1 MTNETGIERVF
12 YIYNSSGCSC
22 LWPYFHPPLLYTEL
36 CEVLWVPK
44 LHRFPNKAGLCPGGT
59 SWGLFRSSIGPTQRE
74 RPWALWFWQLILKLV
89 LEAMSGQWH
98 AGLAP
103 GWGSMLCLQHSP
115 SGIAAHSPQWLHR
128 AALAVALTYST
139 DTPQAPGK
147 SKPDR
152 ITGPSKSKGGKPLK
166 FYPELPQDHGVFSD
180 AGPLQT
186 SSGWQRKRLY
196 QVSKCSKIRKKLDY
210 IQMRVGWHPSPR
222 LMQSYPIFWTETL
235 CSSKTPARN
244 LRFCHCRG
252 ASRCIFNWC
261 QVPEGHKV
269 FFNYQLLYVLHIN
282 KCLSKNQRENRY
294 RLFFKIQNILLVVG
308 IRV

>member
-59 SWGLFRSSIGPTQRE
+59 SWGLFRSSIGPTRRE

-98 AGLAP
+98 AELAP

-115 SGIAAHSPQWLHR
+115 SGIPAHSPHWLQQLLRSPTAWTHHR
-128 AALAVALTYST
+128 HHAK
-139 DTPQAPGK
+139 QAWQ
-147 SKPDR
+147 
-152 ITGPSKSKGGKPLK
+152 ICWPLK
-166 FYPELPQDHGVFSD
+166 ILQFYPNLPQEHGVLTD

-186 SSGWQRKRLY
+186 SSGWQRKRL
-196 QVSKCSKIRKKLDY
+196 S
-210 IQMRVGWHPSPR
+210 
-222 LMQSYPIFWTETL
+222 
-235 CSSKTPARN
+235 
-244 LRFCHCRG
+244 
-252 ASRCIFNWC
+252 
-261 QVPEGHKV
+261 
-269 FFNYQLLYVLHIN
+269 
-282 KCLSKNQRENRY
+282 
-294 RLFFKIQNILLVVG
+294 G
-308 IRV
+308 I

>member
-152 ITGPSKSKGGKPLK
+152 ITAPSKSKGGKTLK
-166 FYPELPQDHGVFSD
+166 FYPEHPQELGVFSD

-210 IQMRVGWHPSPR
+210 IQTRAGWHMNPLSILDLCNHIPSFRQKHFAVQKPQQEIWDFVIAEVPCDAFLTHAR
-222 LMQSYPIFWTETL
+222 HLKGTKFFLITSSYI
-235 CSSKTPARN
+235 CS
-244 LRFCHCRG
+244 
-252 ASRCIFNWC
+252 I
-261 QVPEGHKV
+261 
-269 FFNYQLLYVLHIN
+269 
-282 KCLSKNQRENRY
+282 
-294 RLFFKIQNILLVVG
+294 
-308 IRV
+308 